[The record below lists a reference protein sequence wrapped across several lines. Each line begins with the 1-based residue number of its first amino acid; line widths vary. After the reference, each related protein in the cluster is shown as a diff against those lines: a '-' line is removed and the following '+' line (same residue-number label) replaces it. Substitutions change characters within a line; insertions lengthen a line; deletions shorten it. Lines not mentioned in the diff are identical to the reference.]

1 MQKLLKEQRGI
12 TLIALVVTIVILIIL
27 AAVSMTMVLGNNG
40 IFEQAKKGANSMAS
54 AEANTQEGFNS
65 MSSEIDKII
74 SGEEIKPE
82 GMTVVEMFEKA
93 QTDGCDGTNCT
104 DEAHH
109 LHPGDYVDYK
119 NPASGSYTSTGE
131 KTGMKRAKEN
141 DPNLADMPD
150 EVLNQ
155 TFEVS
160 NETKWRVLGVE
171 EKNGKK
177 NLLLLGSQIKKNTLQ
192 NDPYY
197 YLYGANAYLNC
208 EEELDNICKIYQNN
222 LAEEARSA
230 RIEDINLACNVVVE
244 GNEVHLKGESTNID
258 EFGVLGQTQTLGVGK
273 WTPEAI
279 LKGEALKE
287 ETTVNGSAY
296 GYLYTDTKIKDRVKN
311 MLFDQT
317 DTEPYKKSYWLAS
330 PGVSFGSS
338 TTRWGPGGVGGG
350 GAACGNGIL
359 CNSYSGEY
367 DVELAVRPVV
377 SLKSEISENQLH
389 KIEDQQEPEF
399 PGINVNIPQ

>member
-131 KTGMKRAKEN
+131 KTGMKRKQEKGSN
-141 DPNLADMPD
+141 
-150 EVLNQ
+150 
-155 TFEVS
+155 VS
-160 NETKWRVLGVE
+160 E
-171 EKNGKK
+171 E
-177 NLLLLGSQIKKNTLQ
+177 Q
-192 NDPYY
+192 
-197 YLYGANAYLNC
+197 
-208 EEELDNICKIYQNN
+208 
-222 LAEEARSA
+222 
-230 RIEDINLACNVVVE
+230 
-244 GNEVHLKGESTNID
+244 
-258 EFGVLGQTQTLGVGK
+258 
-273 WTPEAI
+273 
-279 LKGEALKE
+279 
-287 ETTVNGSAY
+287 
-296 GYLYTDTKIKDRVKN
+296 
-311 MLFDQT
+311 
-317 DTEPYKKSYWLAS
+317 
-330 PGVSFGSS
+330 
-338 TTRWGPGGVGGG
+338 
-350 GAACGNGIL
+350 
-359 CNSYSGEY
+359 
-367 DVELAVRPVV
+367 
-377 SLKSEISENQLH
+377 
-389 KIEDQQEPEF
+389 
-399 PGINVNIPQ
+399 

>member
-93 QTDGCDGTNCT
+93 QADGCDGTNCT

-119 NPASGSYTSTGE
+119 NPTSGSYTSTGE
-131 KTGMKRAKEN
+131 KTGTKREKEN
-141 DPNLADMPD
+141 EPNLPD

-155 TFEVS
+155 TFEVN

-177 NLLLLGSQIKKNTLQ
+177 NLLLLGSQIKKNTVE

-197 YLYGANAYLNC
+197 YLYGANGYLNC

-258 EFGVLGQTQTLGVGK
+258 EFGVLGQTRTLGVGK

-330 PGVSFGSS
+330 LGVYFFSS
-338 TTRWGPGGVGGG
+338 RTNWGPGDVGNGD
-350 GAACGNGIL
+350 AACGYGSFCYSNG
-359 CNSYSGEY
+359 GEDGY
-367 DVELAVRPVV
+367 GYAVRPVV